1 MIRVE
6 FLGPIGLEAQEF
18 DVKNLNELK
27 KELQKIK
34 ELESWLELSAI
45 AVNDELV
52 STLEIDLKDGD
63 RVVLLPPVCGG

>member
-1 MIRVE
+1 M
-6 FLGPIGLEAQEF
+6 EAQEF

>member
-34 ELESWLELSAI
+34 ELKSWLELSAI